1 MLRFCFRRPFHKKV
15 IDSKEG
21 GEKKAGERSNLFWWT
36 INGFSTIANRGA
48 DTYYSRSF
56 TAFGFNWKL
65 RLGLVLEEDGEKYVC
80 LYLLNDD
87 AASKGSEIKA
97 IYRLFI
103 YDQLHGEHIQK
114 EGEDYFHSKSL
125 DGPCFKVALNK
136 FDSSKSGLLVNDRCV
151 FGAQVLQ
158 AFAISKSD
166 KEGIHESWSLNKD
179 LTPRKHTWAFKDVS
193 KSNVVLQSKAFAA
206 GGYNWYISLYP
217 NLAIYKDDLGVF
229 LTMHDATS
237 LASNTGVYVEFSL
250 CLLDLDNAKH
260 RKCTAKALFSSATS
274 LGLGW
279 RKFLSWK
286 EVQDPS
292 RGFLRNDICI
302 VEASVVVLGVNT
314 IA

>member
-1 MLRFCFRRPFHKKV
+1 MLGFCFWHPFHKKV

-21 GEKKAGERSNLFWWT
+21 GEKKAGGRTYAFWWA
-36 INGFSTIANRGA
+36 IDGFSTIVNRGA

-56 TAFGFNWKL
+56 TACDFNWKL
-65 RLGLVLEEDGEKYVC
+65 RLGLVLEEDGEKYVG
-80 LYLLNDD
+80 LYLSNDD

-103 YDQLHGEHIQK
+103 CDQLHGEHIQK
-114 EGEDYFHSKSL
+114 EGKDYFHSKSL
-125 DGPCFKVALNK
+125 DGCCFKVALNK

-166 KEGIHESWSLNKD
+166 KEGMNESLSLNKD
-179 LTPRKHTWAFKDVS
+179 LTPRIYTWVFKDVS
-193 KSNVVLQSKAFAA
+193 KSNVILQSEAFAA
-206 GGYNWYISLYP
+206 GGYNWRISLYP
-217 NLAIYKDDLGVF
+217 NVSTYKDFLGVF
-229 LTMHDATS
+229 LVMDDAGS
-237 LASNTGVYVEFSL
+237 LASKTSVYVELSL

-260 RKCTAKALFSSATS
+260 RKLTGKVLFSSGSSS
-274 LGLGW
+274 LGW
-279 RKFLSWK
+279 NDFLSWK

-302 VEASVVVLGVNT
+302 VEATVVVLGVNT